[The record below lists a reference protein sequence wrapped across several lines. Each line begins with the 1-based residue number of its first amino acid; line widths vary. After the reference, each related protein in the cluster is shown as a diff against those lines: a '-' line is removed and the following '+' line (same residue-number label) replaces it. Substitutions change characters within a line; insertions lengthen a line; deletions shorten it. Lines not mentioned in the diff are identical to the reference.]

1 MRYLIDTHILFF
13 YVVNRDELT
22 REVEDIFEDYNN
34 QIYIPSRCVEE
45 LIQLWQSERIAVK
58 RWKSAEDIVHSITD
72 EFGFGIKYV
81 AKEHLL
87 TLARLPLLPDHKD
100 PTDRIAI
107 AQAITEKTPLIS
119 SDREFPRYK
128 RFGLDLVF
136 NRR

>member
-1 MRYLIDTHILFF
+1 MRYLIDSNILIF
-13 YVVNRDELT
+13 YVVDHDKLT
-22 REVEDIFEDYNN
+22 REVEDILEDHNN

-45 LIQLWQSERIAVK
+45 LIHLRQSERVAIK
-58 RWKSAEDIVHSITD
+58 RWKSAEDIVYTITD
-72 EFGFGIKYV
+72 ELGYGIKYV

>member
-1 MRYLIDTHILFF
+1 MRYLIDTNILIF
-13 YVVNRDELT
+13 YVVDPDELT
-22 REVEDIFEDYNN
+22 REVEDILEDHNN

-45 LIQLWQSERIAVK
+45 LIQLRQSGKITATM
-58 RWKSAEDIVHSITD
+58 WKTAEDIVHSITD
-72 EFGFGIKYV
+72 EFGFDIKYV

>member
-1 MRYLIDTHILFF
+1 MRYFIDSNILFF
-13 YVVNRDELT
+13 YAVDPGELT
-22 REVEDIFEDYNN
+22 REVKDILRDYGN

-45 LIQLWQSERIAVK
+45 LVHLRQSGKITPK
-58 RWKSAEDIVHSITD
+58 MWKSAEDILHTITD

-87 TLARLPLLPDHKD
+87 TLAHLPLLPDHKD